1 MDDGNVGAVMDFV
14 ERSIFDELTE
24 NQKTS
29 YFRLSDILGDNFDAI
44 EKRQGK
50 RFTGIPSGFTLLD
63 NLTSGFQDSDLIIL
77 AARPAMGKT
86 AFALN
91 IAKNVA
97 VDEKVPVAIF
107 SFEMS
112 KEQLGYRL
120 LCAEARVDSG
130 RLRDGFLNKE
140 DWDNLTSAAGVLS
153 EAPIFIDDSSYLS
166 ALEIRAKA
174 RRMKMKE
181 GVGLIIIDYLQLMGG
196 GDSNT
201 RKPERRDLEI
211 AEISRALKALSKEL
225 KIPVIAL
232 SQLNRML
239 EQRKNKR
246 PMLSDLRESGSLE
259 QDADLVA
266 FIYRDEMYNEDPN
279 NPNRG
284 IAEIILAKHRNGQT
298 GTARLAYLSSYT
310 RFENLAH
317 EYDSTSG

>member
-1 MDDGNVGAVMDFV
+1 
-14 ERSIFDELTE
+14 
-24 NQKTS
+24 
-29 YFRLSDILGDNFDAI
+29 
-44 EKRQGK
+44 
-50 RFTGIPSGFTLLD
+50 
-63 NLTSGFQDSDLIIL
+63 
-77 AARPAMGKT
+77 
-86 AFALN
+86 
-91 IAKNVA
+91 
-97 VDEKVPVAIF
+97 
-107 SFEMS
+107 
-112 KEQLGYRL
+112 
-120 LCAEARVDSG
+120 
-130 RLRDGFLNKE
+130 
-140 DWDNLTSAAGVLS
+140 
-153 EAPIFIDDSSYLS
+153 
-166 ALEIRAKA
+166 
-174 RRMKMKE
+174 MKE